1 MNAHIHPVI
10 GDEQP
15 DDADSPSP
23 ARRSSDRSGAP
34 LALTLE
40 RAPRRTLAETVAQR
54 LLDAV
59 RSQPP
64 GTRMPSERA
73 LAEQLDVG
81 RSTIREA
88 LNALATL
95 GVLDIRHG
103 RGVFVA
109 SSEPAGW
116 SGSAIVPAL
125 IKAETNAL
133 LEARLVIQ
141 PEVVRL
147 AAERRT
153 DADLRALEEVL
164 DAQRRLS
171 ELADFTR
178 ATKTGA
184 EFDIRLAEAGRNEV
198 LTGMIRSLFQR
209 MLERTPR
216 LYELHAGFGR
226 WDVAEHEGIYAAVRD
241 ADGELAACR
250 MRDHVLAIKS
260 IYERHGIGSPPSG

>member
-1 MNAHIHPVI
+1 MNAHIDPVI
-10 GDEQP
+10 GDGQP
-15 DDADSPSP
+15 DQAGHPDPSRQSEDRAP
-23 ARRSSDRSGAP
+23 APPA
-34 LALTLE
+34 LALE
-40 RAPRRTLAETVAQR
+40 RAPRRTLAKTVAQR

-81 RSTIREA
+81 RSTVREA

-125 IKAETNAL
+125 IRAETHAL

-153 DADLRALEEVL
+153 DSDLRALEDVL
-164 DAQRRLS
+164 QVQRRLS
-171 ELADFTR
+171 EVADFKR

-184 EFDIRLAEAGRNEV
+184 EFDIRLAEAARNEV

-209 MLERTPR
+209 MLDRAPR
-216 LYELHAGFGR
+216 LYELQEGFGA
-226 WDVAEHEGIYAAVRD
+226 WDVEQHERIYAAVRD
-241 ADGELAACR
+241 SDGSLAAQL
-250 MRDHVLAIKS
+250 MREHVLDIKS
-260 IYERHGIGSPPSG
+260 LYEQQGIG

>member
-1 MNAHIHPVI
+1 MNAHIDPVI
-10 GDEQP
+10 GDGQP
-15 DDADSPSP
+15 GQAGHPDPTPRTAD
-23 ARRSSDRSGAP
+23 RGAAAP
-34 LALTLE
+34 TLSLE
-40 RAPRRTLAETVAQR
+40 RAPRRTLAKTVAQR

-59 RSQPP
+59 RTQPP

-73 LAEQLDVG
+73 LAEQLEVG
-81 RSTIREA
+81 RSTVREA

-109 SSEPAGW
+109 SEPAGW

-125 IKAETNAL
+125 IRAETNAL

-153 DADLRALEEVL
+153 DSDLRALEEVL
-164 DAQRRLS
+164 QAQRRLS
-171 ELADFTR
+171 EMADLNR

-184 EFDIRLAEAGRNEV
+184 EFDIRLAEAARNEV

-209 MLERTPR
+209 MLDRAPR
-216 LYELHAGFGR
+216 LYELQEGFGA
-226 WDVAEHEGIYAAVRD
+226 WDVAQHEAIYAAVRD
-241 ADGELAACR
+241 ADGSLAAR
-250 MRDHVLAIKS
+250 LMREHVLDIKS
-260 IYERHGIGSPPSG
+260 LYEQQGIS

>member
-1 MNAHIHPVI
+1 MNAHIGI
-10 GDEQP
+10 GDDHPGQVDHP
-15 DDADSPSP
+15 GN
-23 ARRSSDRSGAP
+23 SGPTPFA
-34 LALTLE
+34 LE
-40 RAPRRTLAETVAQR
+40 RAPRRTLAKTVAQR

-59 RSQPP
+59 RTQPP

-81 RSTIREA
+81 RSTVREA

-125 IKAETNAL
+125 IRAETNAL

-153 DADLRALEEVL
+153 DSDLRALEEVL
-164 DAQRRLS
+164 QTQRRLS
-171 ELADFTR
+171 EVADLNR

-184 EFDIRLAEAGRNEV
+184 EFDIRLAEAARNEV

-209 MLERTPR
+209 MLDRAPR
-216 LYELHAGFGR
+216 LYELQEGFGT
-226 WDVAEHEGIYAAVRD
+226 WDVAQHEAIYAAVRD
-241 ADGELAACR
+241 ADGSLAAR
-250 MRDHVLAIKS
+250 LMREHVLDIKS
-260 IYERHGIGSPPSG
+260 LYEQHGVG